1 MENAEE
7 ARRTSTWT
15 RQRRTWTRTLIIERC
30 SSPVRRTQQLTC
42 AFGEQRG
49 TQLDVLL
56 VRAAQRADRQAAQR
70 ANGRPSKTTL
80 FEVASDELASD
91 KLASDELVLDEFE
104 SG

>member
-30 SSPVRRTQQLTC
+30 SGPIQRTQQLTC

-80 FEVASDELASD
+80 FEAASDELASD

-104 SG
+104 SD